1 MIFSLKKIFAAAP
14 QHPMGSAREARKML
28 AEVDGDDPHKAFEEI
43 TFWLGAAADAT
54 GHPLK
59 ERVEAIALLDEA
71 AQGYQRR
78 FTHDYLTASRM
89 HKMQENR
96 LWLAISE
103 FSKRLAAA
111 YLLCIGE
118 YEAGAKGADQ
128 ANDLLP
134 LVALRAM
141 RALGTQNKWL
151 HFRYRL
157 ADERLWGDITR
168 IYRFAEAKLFA
179 RSPIMPYPDAGAPT
193 SVQQELLEIL
203 MLEISSPDR
212 LVPTQIEMV
221 DQLATHLVNSFVFGA
236 AVDDANYCFDL
247 AAKKPPTR
255 LVKGDRLGVAKMV
268 FGAGSAPQ
276 KIGLLLQQV
285 EAGNVPQEL
294 TLGEIVRADD
304 LLDLLHHLVQTWS
317 QHPPQRKHERKKQV
331 SRLSVVHGIAE
342 IRRKIAGAEVA
353 DQPPRMVEN
362 RDLFYQERA
371 DLKLYGFVT
380 EKTKQMMA
388 QNAVKATEVKH
399 DAVAEGAESWVMENV
414 SECGYGAV
422 IPEIV
427 EDWLKLGALIG
438 LRSEAGTQWNVGV
451 VRRVSRDARMK
462 VYIGIETLAH
472 APISARLRAL
482 NGTTSVWDKI
492 ADPEAREYAYAIL
505 LPASGRCLAQDCLM
519 LEPGTFDAQKTCELI
534 VGGDRRLIK
543 LTGVLERGDDFERV
557 GFAEAAPS
565 E

>member
-1 MIFSLKKIFAAAP
+1 MFNLKKIFAQTP
-14 QHPMGSAREARKML
+14 QHPMGSTREARKML
-28 AEVDGDDPHKAFEEI
+28 AELDADDPHKAFEEI

-54 GHPLK
+54 GYALK
-59 ERVEAIALLDEA
+59 ERVAAIALLDEA
-71 AQGYQRR
+71 AQQFQRR
-78 FTHDYLTASRM
+78 FSHDYLTASRM

-96 LWLAISE
+96 LWLAVSE

-118 YEAGAKGADQ
+118 YEAGAKGAEQ
-128 ANDLLP
+128 VNDELP
-134 LVALRAM
+134 VVAARAM

-157 ADERLWGDITR
+157 ADERVWGDIAR

-179 RSPIMPYPDAGAPT
+179 RSLVLPYPDAAAPS
-193 SVQQELLEIL
+193 SVQQELLKIL

-212 LVPTQIEMV
+212 LVPAQIEMA
-221 DQLATHLVNSFVFGA
+221 DRLASHLVSSFVFGE

-247 AAKKPPTR
+247 AARKPPAR
-255 LVKGDRLGVAKMV
+255 LVKGERLDVMKRV

-285 EAGNVPQEL
+285 ETGTLPQEL
-294 TLGEIVRADD
+294 ALGEIVRTDD
-304 LLDLLHHLVQTWS
+304 LLDLLRHLVQTWS

-342 IRRKIAGAEVA
+342 IRRKIAGTETAS
-353 DQPPRMVEN
+353 QPAMLEN

-388 QNAVKATEVKH
+388 QSAAKATEAKH
-399 DAVAEGAESWVMENV
+399 EIVAEGAESWVMENV
-414 SECGYGAV
+414 SECGFGAV
-422 IPEIV
+422 IPQFA

-438 LRSEAGTQWNVGV
+438 LRAEAGTQWNVGV
-451 VRRVSRDARMK
+451 VRRVGRDARMK

-472 APISARLRAL
+472 VPVSARLRAL
-482 NGTTSVWDKI
+482 SGQASVWDKI
-492 ADPEAREYAYAIL
+492 SDAEAREYVYAIL
-505 LPASGRCLAQDCLM
+505 LPASGHCLQQDCLL
-519 LEPGTFDAQKTCELI
+519 LEPGTFDVHKTCELI

-557 GFAEAAPS
+557 GFAEAAAS
-565 E
+565 Q